1 MSIYII
7 MLCSSYNKKTRKC
20 NSPINRKPEPIGF
33 EHIYKPTNPNF
44 DIISAN
50 YGDMKTY
57 ANVTKQT
64 GKRKDKPPSFS
75 RNTGTKIKT
84 AQEKLDEYFE
94 KRKLNHYGKLF
105 KTSRK
110 TVGPALK
117 RRKSSK
123 GGSRKTKRRYRKHK

>member
-1 MSIYII
+1 

-57 ANVTKQT
+57 ENVIKQT

-84 AQEKLDEYFE
+84 AQEKLDEYLDEYLE
-94 KRKLNHYGKLF
+94 KQKINNYGKRF

-110 TVGPALK
+110 AVGPVLK